1 MNLKIYSEALSP
13 TFVVLAVLAMLSLFP
28 PFPLGKLDN
37 VSAFI
42 IGLFFLVLL
51 PFASVFLE
59 YLLGK
64 TDLDVTSRALRVR
77 YYKLWALFFAGGA
90 LLFLLEGAYGLF
102 AFSAA
107 MAEVS
112 AAMHFMNKL
121 KKASLHVATV
131 TAAVVTLLFAYGAP
145 ALLLSPIIPFIAW
158 VRLKLKAHTLV
169 EVVYGFVLGVALTTV
184 TLAATLG
191 A

>member
-1 MNLKIYSEALSP
+1 MNLKIYSEAFSP
-13 TFVVLAVLAMLSLFP
+13 TFVVLAVLALLTFFP
-28 PFPLGKLDN
+28 PFPLGGLDRI
-37 VSAFI
+37 SAFI

-59 YLLGK
+59 YLLSK

-77 YYKLWALFFAGGA
+77 YYKLWSLFFAGGA
-90 LLFLLEGAYGLF
+90 LLFLFEGAYGLF

-107 MAEVS
+107 MAEV
-112 AAMHFMNKL
+112 AAVMHFVNKL

-131 TAAVVTLLFAYGAP
+131 SAAVVTMLYAYGAG
-145 ALLLSPIIPFIAW
+145 ALFLAPLIPFIAW
-158 VRLKLKAHTLV
+158 VRLKLKAHSMA
-169 EVVYGFVLGVALTTV
+169 EVVYGFVLGVALAAA

-191 A
+191 S